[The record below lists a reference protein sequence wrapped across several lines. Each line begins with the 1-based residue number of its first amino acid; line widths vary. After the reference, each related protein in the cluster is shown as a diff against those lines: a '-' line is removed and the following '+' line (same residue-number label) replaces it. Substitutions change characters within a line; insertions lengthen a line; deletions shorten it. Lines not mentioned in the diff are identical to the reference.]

1 MDLEAEIRDLKRRD
15 SELEGTFGFLT
26 RQVQGVHKD
35 LLSFEEKT
43 QKKLQEHDGRFDKV
57 DGRFDRLETQI
68 RGLRIDMPKIVAD
81 TMREGREVQAAYCAP
96 WRRRK
101 VPSKTTQILDVFGQ
115 ELDRLR
121 HSQFRKII

>member
-1 MDLEAEIRDLKRRD
+1 
-15 SELEGTFGFLT
+15 
-26 RQVQGVHKD
+26 
-35 LLSFEEKT
+35 
-43 QKKLQEHDGRFDKV
+43 
-57 DGRFDRLETQI
+57 
-68 RGLRIDMPKIVAD
+68 MPKIVAD

-101 VPSKTTQILDVFGQ
+101 VPSKTTRILDVFGQ